1 MDSLAG
7 LDDEID
13 PQIAGIL
20 ALHTAKVAAEE
31 AAAAA
36 AALAGGDSDDEDPD
50 GSGNVGDNDGD
61 KEKKEGATALTTFA
75 TATLAA
81 IYAIAF

>member
-1 MDSLAG
+1 MDALAG

-20 ALHTAKVAAEE
+20 TLHEAKVAAEE

-36 AALAGGDSDDEDPD
+36 AALAGGDDDSDPD
-50 GSGNVGDNDGD
+50 GSGNVGDNEGD

>member
-1 MDSLAG
+1 VDALAG

-20 ALHTAKVAAEE
+20 TLHEAKVEAEE

-36 AALAGGDSDDEDPD
+36 AALAGGDDDDSDPD
-50 GSGNVGDNDGD
+50 GSGNVGDNEG
-61 KEKKEGATALTTFA
+61 EKKEGATALTTFA